1 MVKYQSYKKQ
11 GFTLIEIIVALAI
24 FTVVAVVAIGALAK
38 VISANKKAQSIQA
51 AISNLSYAIESMSRE
66 LRLGRNYLC
75 VSNFSTI
82 PASQNTL
89 TPNACNATNNGNYYL
104 AFESSRTY
112 TDVSGNFLCNAI
124 IVYRFTD
131 LGSGKYSLDRG
142 MKKDCNTAMNEN
154 TDLVPVISS
163 NVTLTG
169 YTVRV
174 VSNGTHPYP
183 FVTFRLSGY
192 SGTRDKD
199 KTYFDIQTTASQ
211 NI

>member
-1 MVKYQSYKKQ
+1 
-11 GFTLIEIIVALAI
+11 
-24 FTVVAVVAIGALAK
+24 
-38 VISANKKAQSIQA
+38 
-51 AISNLSYAIESMSRE
+51 
-66 LRLGRNYLC
+66 
-75 VSNFSTI
+75 
-82 PASQNTL
+82 
-89 TPNACNATNNGNYYL
+89 
-104 AFESSRTY
+104 
-112 TDVSGNFLCNAI
+112 
-124 IVYRFTD
+124 
-131 LGSGKYSLDRG
+131 
-142 MKKDCNTAMNEN
+142 MNEN